1 MFSPLAELD
10 TVEPAVAAL
19 GWRSIALWRD
29 IAAALPQRPM
39 FRSEGSLMLAHR
51 EDLGAAQ
58 RGYGRMDYVSTH
70 LSRRPMQQE
79 TRYNAGDLILPFSRR
94 SFPTTVSDHK
104 VYVPEYRM
112 LL

>member
-1 MFSPLAELD
+1 MLSPLAELD

-51 EDLGAAQ
+51 EDLANILRLPLVPVSAATEQ
-58 RGYGRMDYVSTH
+58 KIVKA
-70 LSRRPMQQE
+70 LS
-79 TRYNAGDLILPFSRR
+79 DFSQ
-94 SFPTTVSDHK
+94 
-104 VYVPEYRM
+104 
-112 LL
+112 